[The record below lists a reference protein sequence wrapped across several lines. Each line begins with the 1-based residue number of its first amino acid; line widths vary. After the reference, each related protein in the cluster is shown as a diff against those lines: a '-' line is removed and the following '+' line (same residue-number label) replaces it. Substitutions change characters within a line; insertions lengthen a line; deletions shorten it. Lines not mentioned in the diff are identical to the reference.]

1 MVVEKI
7 PLVEEE
13 IRQIEVV
20 VEETSTTKVSPI
32 IEEVVPDQSTIQDF
46 NIQSTEQ
53 ETTLSPP
60 LNSFTSAMVAWKPPS
75 EWEGAPTSSKV
86 DQPTILEVSGI
97 VNWRHK

>member
-53 ETTLSPP
+53 
-60 LNSFTSAMVAWKPPS
+60 
-75 EWEGAPTSSKV
+75 
-86 DQPTILEVSGI
+86 VSGFTFSYI
-97 VNWRHK
+97 LWLNIYLFLW